1 MRELVAAV
9 TLLAVSACAS
19 PRPALPAG
27 PAAYV
32 VIPAPAATA
41 PVDDRIGAL
50 DELAITVFREP
61 DLSRERL
68 RVDAAGTLLFPLIG
82 TVRAS
87 GKTAEQ
93 VAAEIAARLDAR
105 FVRNPQVTVAILSS
119 QSQRVTVE
127 GSVRA
132 PGVYEVGSNAT
143 LLEALAR
150 AQSPTDTARLSEV
163 IVFRTIE
170 GQRMGA
176 VFDLRRIRVGLDAD
190 PRIQGGDIVVVGFS
204 QVKGAFR
211 DFLSAAPLFAIFR
224 PF

>member
-1 MRELVAAV
+1 MRKVFAAAM
-9 TLLAVSACAS
+9 LLAVGACAS
-19 PRPALPAG
+19 PRTALPVG
-27 PAAYV
+27 PAAYAV
-32 VIPAPAATA
+32 VPAPTSAAPT
-41 PVDDRIGAL
+41 DYRIGAL
-50 DELAITVFREP
+50 DELTITVFREP

-82 TVRAS
+82 TVRAG
-87 GKTAEQ
+87 GKTSEEL
-93 VAAEIAARLDAR
+93 AAEITARLDAR
-105 FVRNPQVTVAILSS
+105 FVRNPQVTVAILTS

-132 PGVYEVGSNAT
+132 PGVYEIGGNAT

-150 AQSPTDTARLSEV
+150 AQSPTDTAKLSEV
-163 IVFRTIE
+163 IVFRTVA

-190 PRIQGGDIVVVGFS
+190 PRILGGDTVVVGFS
-204 QVKGAFR
+204 QVKGVFR
-211 DFLSAAPLFAIFR
+211 DFLSAAPLLAIFR